1 MKLEDKESLNY
12 QIRRLVWKA
21 AQQVVGRQKAAPKE
35 KLEFEDIALEHPEGP
50 NHGDYSTNIALRL
63 AKNLGKSPWDLA
75 NEIVNA
81 LREQGLPDFIAK
93 IEVAPP
99 GFVNIWLQ
107 NEYLIN
113 QIIEV
118 LKKKEKYGEA
128 KVLAGKKILLEH
140 TSPNPQTTIM
150 LGHLRNNFLGMS
162 SAKILEFLGA
172 KVVKDCVVNDRGVHI
187 CRALWG
193 YLVFGQKKSGLTK
206 TELKNFKEISDAKIK
221 KIIAKKK
228 WQELLDAWAKK
239 KSDWLTYK
247 DLKLK
252 PDHANLCWYVLGSRA
267 YEISAKVR
275 QQVEEILQAW
285 EAEDKKVWQI
295 WRLILDW
302 SAAGYSQ
309 TYERVGS
316 VHDWVWHESEHYKQ
330 GKEIVSQGLKKG
342 VFRRSKGAVV
352 TNLEK
357 YGLPDM
363 VVAKSDGTALYITQD
378 LALTKLKISK
388 FPSDLYIWCIGE
400 EQNLYFKQ
408 LFAVCEQLG
417 LGKRNKFFHL
427 SYALI
432 NFKGGGK
439 MATRKGDVVI
449 ADEILDELQA
459 RALEVIKSSNQK
471 LRGKMSLSGLKKL
484 AEKVAVGAIK
494 YSLLKFG
501 RGTTIYFDIDE
512 SLALEGNSA
521 SYLQY
526 TYARTQSVIRKSK
539 IQNPKSKI
547 SSKFQVPSSKKDPTL
562 QASSFRLQASGIK
575 LNEEEVALLRTV
587 YKFPEVVLEAAQ
599 NFSPNL
605 ICNYL
610 YDLAQ
615 KFNLF
620 YDKHRI
626 IHNSLF
632 IIHSGNRTKKTSNE
646 KGLSEEQS
654 FFRLLLTAVV
664 GQVIK
669 NGLNLLGIE
678 TPEKM

>member
-12 QIRRLVWKA
+12 KIRQLVWQA
-21 AQQVVGRQKAAPKE
+21 AQKVVGKGRVD
-35 KLEFEDIALEHPEGP
+35 FEEVVLEHPENP
-50 NHGDYSTNIALRL
+50 AHGDYSTNIAMRIHSRKIRSGHAGSGGEVSPYNL
-63 AKNLGKSPWDLA
+63 AVEIA
-75 NEIVNA
+75 NA
-81 LREQGLPDFIAK
+81 FREQGLPEFIAK

-99 GFVNIWLQ
+99 GFLNIWLQ
-107 NEYLIN
+107 NEYLIS
-113 QIIEV
+113 QLAEV

-128 KVLAGKKILLEH
+128 KVLAGKRILLEH

-162 SAKILEFLGA
+162 CAKILEFLGA

-206 TELKNFKEISDAKIK
+206 TELKNFKAVSDAKIK

-228 WQELLDAWAKK
+228 WQELLETWAKK
-239 KSDWLTYK
+239 KSNWLTYK

-267 YEISAKVR
+267 YELSPKVR
-275 QQVEEILQAW
+275 QQVKEILQAW
-285 EAEDKKVWQI
+285 EAEDKGALPAGRQVWQI
-295 WRLILDW
+295 WRLILGW

-309 TYERVGS
+309 TYKRVGS
-316 VHDWVWHESEHYKQ
+316 VHDWVWHESDHYKQ

-342 VFRRSKGAVV
+342 VFRQSEGALV

-357 YGLPDM
+357 YGLPDT
-363 VVAKSDGTALYITQD
+363 VVVKSDGTALYITQD

-417 LGKRNKFFHL
+417 LEERNKFFHL

-439 MATRKGDVVI
+439 MATRRGDVVI
-449 ADEILDELQA
+449 ADEILDELQS

-471 LRGKMSLSGLKKL
+471 LRGKMSLSQLKKL

-494 YSLLKFG
+494 YSLLKFS
-501 RGTTIYFDIDE
+501 RETTIYFDINE

-521 SYLQY
+521 PYLQY
-526 TYARTQSVIRKSK
+526 TYARTQSVIRKSAVT
-539 IQNPKSKI
+539 IRDRI
-547 SSKFQVPSSKKDPTL
+547 SLTIPDRYS
-562 QASSFRLQASGIK
+562 
-575 LNEEEVALLRTV
+575 LNEEELALLRTI
-587 YKFPEVVLEAAQ
+587 YKFPEVVLEAAG
-599 NFSPNL
+599 NFAPNL

-610 YDLAQ
+610 FDLAE

-620 YDKHRI
+620 YNKWPI
-626 IHNSLF
+626 LKPESY
-632 IIHSGNRTKKTSNE
+632 T
-646 KGLSEEQS
+646 SEES
-654 FFRLLLTAVV
+654 RLPPPAGGSSLPPSEVENTRNFRLALTAAV

-669 NGLNLLGIE
+669 NGLDLLGIE